1 MNIKIFLWVTFFMI
15 AACSP
20 SRRLSRLLKKH
31 PELVK
36 TTIVHD
42 TITIE
47 KVVHDTITKIVRH
60 DSVMVINNDRV
71 KLQYFY
77 DTVRQEIHHEVE
89 CKEITKPY
97 IKEVVTIAPTVKRFP
112 WWFWILML
120 LAGFIIIKAALR
132 GR

>member
-1 MNIKIFLWVTFFMI
+1 MKIKDFLWVTFFMI

-20 SRRLSRLLKKH
+20 SRRLGRLLKKH

-60 DSVMVINNDRV
+60 DSVTVVNNERV
-71 KLQYFY
+71 KLKYFY

-89 CKEITKPY
+89 CKEIIKPY
-97 IKEVVTIAPTVKRFP
+97 VKEIKTVQAVKTKLP
-112 WWFWILML
+112 WWLWVVVV
-120 LAGFIIIKAALR
+120 LASAVIIKAALR